1 MSIEYY
7 KHSCLKCKNNQFV
20 ALFLGVDI
28 RKNQIVK
35 SPHERRP
42 TFSAALSTSILIL
55 RQDVNVLGNVDEF

>member
-28 RKNQIVK
+28 RKSQIVK
-35 SPHERRP
+35 SPHERSL
-42 TFSAALSTSILIL
+42 TFPAALSTSILIL
-55 RQDVNVLGNVDEF
+55 RQDFNVLGNADEF